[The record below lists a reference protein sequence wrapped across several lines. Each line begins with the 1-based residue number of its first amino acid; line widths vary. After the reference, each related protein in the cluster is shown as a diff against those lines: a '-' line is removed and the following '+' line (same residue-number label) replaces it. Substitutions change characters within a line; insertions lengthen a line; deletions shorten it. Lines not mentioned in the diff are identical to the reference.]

1 MSAASPMIVRVVRTG
16 PRPIPRAVKRIRLN
30 EVKLLRLVT
39 MSEKKIDYGEV
50 VVPGEGGVVYGCVGA
65 RLGVPRLRLFT
76 TRIPPMMITTATAM
90 ITPMIVQGIDAGCV
104 VAAGALANTPNRLKW
119 LTVPST

>member
-16 PRPIPRAVKRIRLN
+16 LRLIPRAVKRIRLN

-50 VVPGEGGVVYGCVGA
+50 EVPVAGGGV
-65 RLGVPRLRLFT
+65 
-76 TRIPPMMITTATAM
+76 
-90 ITPMIVQGIDAGCV
+90 
-104 VAAGALANTPNRLKW
+104 
-119 LTVPST
+119 